1 MILLRAMT
9 KENEEAKYDAYT
21 HTTIC
26 KWGVVV
32 RSSSSVWECQ
42 PFFYL
47 SDNVGN
53 AGVKR
58 GTTPFAYM

>member
-1 MILLRAMT
+1 MT
-9 KENEEAKYDAYT
+9 RT
-21 HTTIC
+21 HYNMQM
-26 KWGVVV
+26 G
-32 RSSSSVWECQ
+32 SSSSSSSSGVWECQ